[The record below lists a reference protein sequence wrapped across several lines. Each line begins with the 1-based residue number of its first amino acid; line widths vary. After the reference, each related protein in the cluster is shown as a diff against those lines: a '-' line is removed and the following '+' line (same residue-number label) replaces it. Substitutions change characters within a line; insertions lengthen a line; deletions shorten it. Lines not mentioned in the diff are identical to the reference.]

1 MSFIAFAT
9 TYAGVIAA
17 TAAVVSVAGTAVAVK
32 GQMNAA
38 KGAENTAKYNS
49 KIQKQQA
56 AQATTVAAENARR
69 KTRENARIIGAQR
82 AAIGASGLAMS
93 GTPLAV
99 LGETSMMLQRDIL
112 DIGFDAAN
120 QSRNLQAA
128 AKMSIYE
135 GKSQASAL
143 RTNAV
148 ATGLS
153 GVSSAA
159 TGYGEAKG
167 YLSNRTTTPTIN

>member
-1 MSFIAFAT
+1 MSFMA
-9 TYAGVIAA
+9 IAA
-17 TAAVVSVAGTAVAVK
+17 AVSTVVGTAVSVR

-38 KGAENTAKYNS
+38 KAAENTAKYNA
-49 KIQKQQA
+49 KIQNQNA

-112 DIGFDAAN
+112 DISYDAAN

-135 GKSQASAL
+135 GKTQASAL
-143 RTNAV
+143 RTSAL
-148 ATGLS
+148 ATGFE
-153 GVSSAA
+153 GVAKAA
-159 TGYGEAKG
+159 SGYGEAKG
-167 YLSNRTTTPTIN
+167 YLSTRTTTPTIR